1 MSIKSKTISDGKIA
15 IIEIKGSLIGDEETD
30 LFRDHVA
37 DFIEQGNK
45 SLIVN
50 LEKLNYMNSSGI
62 GAIIS
67 AHASYKKNGGEVK
80 LVGLSQ
86 NIQNL
91 FAVTRLVEVFDVHET
106 MNDAIAS
113 YTKENSK

>member
-1 MSIKSKTISDGKIA
+1 
-15 IIEIKGSLIGDEETD
+15 
-30 LFRDHVA
+30 
-37 DFIEQGNK
+37 
-45 SLIVN
+45 LIVN

>member
-1 MSIKSKTISDGKIA
+1 MSIKSRTISDGKIA

-30 LFRDHVA
+30 LFREHIT

-45 SLIVN
+45 SLIIN

-62 GAIIS
+62 GAIIT
-67 AHASYKKNGGEVK
+67 AHSSYKKNGGEIK

-91 FAVTRLVEVFDVHET
+91 FAVTRLVEIFDVHEN
-106 MNDAIAS
+106 MNEAIAS
-113 YTKENSK
+113 YATANSK